1 MSNVMKVINHE
12 SAPELARSYST
23 VLYTVYKCNASALG
37 AACEMSLG
45 LRTGLRSSAC
55 VAVEMVNTGA
65 VVREMSSEMSR
76 RDERSEVSS
85 DTLELRARRSE
96 SVVELETL

>member
-65 VVREMSSEMSR
+65 VREMSSEMSR

-85 DTLELRARRSE
+85 DS
-96 SVVELETL
+96 